1 MDKRTIARVLEE
13 IGTLL
18 ELQGENPF
26 RARAFQTA
34 ARTIEGLEGDV
45 AAMAESGA
53 LARVRGLGP
62 ATLQVVR
69 ELLDTGESSVYR
81 ELREA
86 TPPGLLDLLR
96 VPGLGARRIHVL
108 HVTLGISSLDD
119 LERAA
124 TEGRIAELSGFGA
137 KTQAKLLEGIAFL
150 RSVSGRRLL
159 PDAMAVAAW
168 LVDAV
173 RSLPEVQRA
182 EAAGEVRRRLE
193 TVGAIDIVAS
203 VPGGAGRAVVDAF
216 LTLPEV
222 VGGTALGENGARARL
237 TDGLEL
243 RLRCVPP
250 ESFAAAFV
258 HVTGGAEHVAG
269 LAAKAESA
277 GLRLDEH
284 GLWRGG
290 ERVELADE
298 AALYGALGLDFVPPE
313 LRETGDEVAA
323 ASAGSLPALLEPGHL
338 RGCFHNHTTYSDG
351 HATLREMAE
360 AALRLGWR
368 YLGIADHSQFAAYAK
383 GLSPDAIARQH
394 EEIDAWNAE
403 RGHELWLFK
412 GIEADILPDGRLDY
426 ADLDEDILARFDYVV
441 GSVHSS
447 FGMSEAEMTER
458 VLRAMENPH
467 LTFLGHPTGRLLLGR
482 GGYRIDM
489 EAVVEAAAERG
500 VGIEINANP
509 HRLDMDWRYW
519 RRAKEKGIRTA
530 INPDAHSV
538 DGLEDVRWGV
548 MVARKGWLT
557 AADVVNAWDLDA
569 VREYF
574 RKRKT
579 S

>member
-1 MDKRTIARVLEE
+1 MDRRTIARVLDE
-13 IGTLL
+13 IATLM

-34 ARTIEGLEGDV
+34 ARTIEALEGDV
-45 AAMAESGA
+45 AAMAGSGE

-69 ELLDTGESSVYR
+69 ELLDTGESSVHR

-86 TPPGLLDLLR
+86 TPLGLLDLLR
-96 VPGLGARRIHVL
+96 IPGLGARRVRTL
-108 HVTLGISSLDD
+108 HVALGIVSLDD

-124 TEGRIAELSGFGA
+124 EEGRVAELSGFGA
-137 KTQAKLLEGIAFL
+137 KTQAKLLEGIAFI

-159 PDAMAVAAW
+159 PDAVAVMEW
-168 LVDAV
+168 LLDAL
-173 RSLPEVQRA
+173 RSRPEIQRA

-193 TVGAIDIVAS
+193 TVGTIDVVVSAS
-203 VPGGAGRAVVDAF
+203 EGGARSVVDAF
-216 LTLPEV
+216 LSLPEV
-222 VGGTALGENGARARL
+222 VGGEALGDAGARARL
-237 TDGLEL
+237 SDGLEL
-243 RLRCVPP
+243 RLRCVTPGAFP
-250 ESFAAAFV
+250 AALV
-258 HVTGGAEHVAG
+258 HATGGAEH
-269 LAAKAESA
+269 LAALAARAESV
-277 GLRLDEH
+277 GLRFDEQ

-290 ERVELADE
+290 ERVDLPDE
-298 AALYGALGLDFVPPE
+298 AAFYAALGLEYVAPE

-323 ASAGSLPALLEPGHL
+323 AATGSLPALLEPGDLH
-338 RGCFHNHTTYSDG
+338 GCFHNHTTYSDG

-360 AALRLGWR
+360 AALRRGWR
-368 YLGIADHSQFAAYAK
+368 YLGIADHSQFAAYAG
-383 GLSPDAIARQH
+383 GLSPDAIARQFD
-394 EEIDAWNAE
+394 EIDAWNAE

-426 ADLDEDILARFDYVV
+426 AELGEDVLAGFDYVV
-441 GSVHSS
+441 ASVHSS
-447 FGMSEAEMTER
+447 FGQSEAEMTRR

-467 LTFLGHPTGRLLLGR
+467 LTFLGHPTGRILLGR
-482 GGYRIDM
+482 SGYRIDM
-489 EAVVEAAAERG
+489 DAVIDAAAERG

-509 HRLDMDWRYW
+509 HRLDMDWRHW
-519 RRAKEKGIRTA
+519 RRAKELGVRTA

-538 DGLEDVRWGV
+538 EGLDDVRWGV

-557 AADVVNAWDLDA
+557 AADVVNAWELDA

-574 RKRKT
+574 RKGRA